1 MLLWPAGSEEE
12 GFPPTTVYPVP
23 EIVAWEILTVAVPVF
38 VTVTLCVALLPIA
51 TFPKLRLAAL
61 GESTPALESPGV
73 PGLPVCED
81 AALVYPAQLD
91 RPTMASIIAIV
102 TRIASGSRFAI
113 LRLSEKERRRDR
125 KSEKFCARMFM
136 ARTV

>member
-12 GFPPTTVYPVP
+12 GLPPTTVNPAP

-61 GESTPALESPGV
+61 GESTPALGSPGV

-81 AALVYPAQLD
+81 AALVYPAQLE
-91 RPTMASIIAIV
+91 RPTIAKIIAIV
-102 TRIASGSRFAI
+102 TRTANGSRFAI
-113 LRLSEKERRRDR
+113 PRLLEKERRRVR
-125 KSEKFCARMFM
+125 KSKIFCARMFI